1 MTTGLWHTSDK
12 YTETGEIMK
21 KLLLVC
27 IVTLNLS
34 GCAIWDIYNQTKY
47 DTNEYALITEI
58 RTLAQ
63 TSKGCDAESVKKIY
77 VATQQLNNFSE
88 YLPGNNKKTVEM
100 NTGLMNMV
108 KELYNKPQPIA
119 PMYCNAKLN
128 IIEITAES
136 IQKVTGTK
144 PR

>member
-1 MTTGLWHTSDK
+1 
-12 YTETGEIMK
+12 MK
-21 KLLLVC
+21 KLLLVSIC
-27 IVTLNLS
+27 VLQLS
-34 GCAIWDIYNQTKY
+34 GCALWDIYNQTKY

>member
-1 MTTGLWHTSDK
+1 
-12 YTETGEIMK
+12 MK

>member
-1 MTTGLWHTSDK
+1 
-12 YTETGEIMK
+12 MK
-21 KLLLVC
+21 KLLMVC
-27 IVTLNLS
+27 SFVVLLP
-34 GCAIWDIYNQTKY
+34 GCALWDIYNQTKY